1 MQHLVL
7 FLVIKIFIVIKC
19 NATILGKVFGAG
31 SSKTGQGK
39 KSLLFTFAWFLTAI
53 AEV

>member
-31 SSKTGQGK
+31 QRSPVKLDRARK
-39 KSLLFTFAWFLTAI
+39 VYYLLLRDF
-53 AEV
+53 